1 MIDEEITYS
10 RVHHLQ
16 MVIRTKA
23 GSDEKDVWPTRKRIL
38 NIDAWQGGMAL
49 KPECSVATEDESD

>member
-10 RVHHLQ
+10 DLSERVHHLK

-23 GSDEKDVWPTRKRIL
+23 GSDEKDVWPIRKRIL
-38 NIDAWQGGMAL
+38 NIDVWARRDGL
-49 KPECSVATEDESD
+49 ET